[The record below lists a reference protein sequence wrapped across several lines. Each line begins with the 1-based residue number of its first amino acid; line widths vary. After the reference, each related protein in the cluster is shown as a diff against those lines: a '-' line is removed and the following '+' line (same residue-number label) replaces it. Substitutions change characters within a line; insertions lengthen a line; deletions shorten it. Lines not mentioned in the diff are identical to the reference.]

1 MNCRNC
7 GLGNGNAARFCVRCG
22 TPLAAAWQA
31 PPHQPPVQHGHGGPA
46 FAPPMLQ
53 RGMHPSPP
61 HRHPQPAAT
70 EPVLAAVLSLLVVG
84 LGQFYNRDVKKGA
97 VMLGIAV
104 VGGVLTLGLVWLGA
118 AVWSAVDAYQVAGG
132 RGQRWS

>member
-7 GLGNGNAARFCVRCG
+7 GFGNASVARFCVRCG
-22 TPLAAAWQA
+22 TPLAAASPMQ
-31 PPHQPPVQHGHGGPA
+31 PHQHGGPMADGAA

-53 RGMHPSPP
+53 RGFRPP
-61 HRHPQPAAT
+61 APPAYPRPAT
-70 EPVLAAVLSLLVVG
+70 GEPVLAAVLSLLIVG
-84 LGQFYNRDVKKGA
+84 LGQFYNHDVKKGL

-118 AVWSAVDAYQVAGG
+118 AAWSAVDAWQVAAG